1 MKRPETWIR
10 ATWIETTA
18 TVTSCRF
25 QFARLNTLT
34 LGFQTGQKF
43 RIAFDYYAHGQIY
56 SDEFGS
62 PTAIAQNTRIPV
74 SYNPLNPRE
83 NSRISGST
91 SARSSLVAFGVAG
104 SVVLSLVWFA
114 LLRGCG

>member
-1 MKRPETWIR
+1 MSSPE
-10 ATWIETTA
+10 TWIETTG

-25 QFARLNTLT
+25 QFARMNTLT

-43 RIAFDYYAHGQIY
+43 RITFDYYAHGQLY

-83 NSRISGST
+83 NNRSSGST
-91 SARSSLVAFGVAG
+91 YASSRTSFVAFGIAG
-104 SVVLSLVWFA
+104 SVVLSLVWLA
-114 LLRGCG
+114 LVRGCS